1 MKQSLYQTELFLPST
16 VEGLNNCLDIIDDI
30 KVKFGLNFD
39 TCFRLHTV
47 IVEAV
52 ENAFIHGNKGVI
64 ESKVRLFISITETE
78 IFIEVED
85 TGPGFD
91 LNSILSPVDRAD
103 LKSEGGR
110 GIFFIKKL
118 SSNCYTEG
126 RGNILRIII
135 NR

>member
-52 ENAFIHGNKGVI
+52 ENAFIHGNKGVR
-64 ESKVRLFISITETE
+64 ESKVRLSISITETE
-78 IFIEVED
+78 IFVEVED
-85 TGPGFD
+85 TGDGFD
-91 LNSILSPVDRAD
+91 LNSIPSPIDRAD

-118 SSNCYTEG
+118 SSSCYTE
-126 RGNILRIII
+126 GNILRIII